1 MNLDLSPA
9 EQAFRG
15 EVRDFIERNLPTE
28 LKRAQHF
35 TTTVFAELDV
45 TREWLRILHRRGWAA
60 PTWPQEFGGTG
71 WNIVERYIWQIEC
84 SRASAAMP
92 SPIGLGLVGPV
103 VMRFGTPEQQQRY
116 LPAILSGEDYW
127 CQGFS
132 EPGAGSDLASLRT
145 RAVLDGDQ
153 YIVNGTKIWTTHAHC
168 ANRMITLVR
177 TSDVGKPQ
185 AGITFLMI
193 DMDTPGIQVRPIMTI
208 GGDHE
213 VNQVFLDDVRVPVGN
228 RIGDEG
234 QGWSIAKYL
243 LEFERGGSVASAG
256 LRTGLAQV
264 MALAE
269 GKFAGLP
276 STVDDPAIAARIAE
290 VAIDIDA
297 LEMIELRTNLALRS
311 GQNPGAAAS
320 MLKLKASR
328 LQQAVGE
335 LAVQVLGERAL
346 RWDAHRPLHM
356 LAAGDGGEEELLPIM
371 SRYLNNRAMSIFGG
385 ASEVQLGLIAKMS
398 LGL

>member
-9 EQAFRG
+9 EQAFRN
-15 EVRDFIERNLPTE
+15 EVRDFIASNLPPDI
-28 LKRAQHF
+28 KRAQQF
-35 TTTVFAELDV
+35 TTTVFAELEV
-45 TREWLRILHRRGWAA
+45 TREWQRILHRRGWAA
-60 PTWPQEFGGTG
+60 PTWPREFGGTG
-71 WNIVERYIWQIEC
+71 WNIVERYLWQIEC
-84 SRASAAMP
+84 ARAAAPMP
-92 SPIGLGLVGPV
+92 SPIGLALVGPV
-103 VMRFGTPEQQQRY
+103 LMRFGTPAQQQHY
-116 LPAILSGEDYW
+116 LPDILSGEDYW

-132 EPGAGSDLASLRT
+132 EPGAGSDLAALRT
-145 RAVLDGDQ
+145 RAVQDGDH
-153 YIVNGTKIWTTHAHC
+153 YVVNGTKIWTTHAHS

-177 TSDVGKPQ
+177 TSDAGKPQ
-185 AGITFLMI
+185 AGISFLMI

-213 VNQVFLDDVRVPVGN
+213 VNQVFLDDVRVPIEN

-269 GKFAGLP
+269 GKIAGLP
-276 STVDDPAIAARIAE
+276 ATIDDPALSSRIAE

-297 LEMIELRTNLALRS
+297 FEMIELRTNLALRS
-311 GQNPGAAAS
+311 GQQPGAVAS
-320 MLKLKASR
+320 ILKLKASR

-346 RWDAHRPLHM
+346 RWDAQRPLHV
-356 LAAGDGGEEELLPIM
+356 LTVGDRGEEELLPFM

-398 LGL
+398 LDL

>member
-1 MNLDLSPA
+1 MNLDLTPA
-9 EQAFRG
+9 EHAFRRD
-15 EVRDFIERNLPTE
+15 VRGFIAQNLTDG
-28 LKRAQHF
+28 LRRAQHF

-45 TREWLRILHRRGWAA
+45 TREWLRILHRQGWAA
-60 PTWPQEFGGTG
+60 PTWPKEFGGTG

-84 SRASAAMP
+84 SRANAPMP

-116 LPAILSGEDYW
+116 LPSILSGDDYW

-145 RAVLDGDQ
+145 RAVLEGDH
-153 YIVNGTKIWTTHAHC
+153 YVVNGTKIWTTHAHC

-177 TSDVGKPQ
+177 TSDEGKPQ
-185 AGITFLMI
+185 AGISFLMI

-213 VNQVFLDDVRVPVGN
+213 VNQVFLDDVRVPVAN
-228 RIGDEG
+228 RIGEEG
-234 QGWSIAKYL
+234 QGWAIAKYL
-243 LEFERGGSVASAG
+243 LEFERGGSVASAM
-256 LRTGLAQV
+256 LRSGLAQV
-264 MALAE
+264 VDLAE
-269 GKFAGLP
+269 GRVTGLP
-276 STVDDPAIAARIAE
+276 CVAGNPSVASRIAE

-311 GQNPGAAAS
+311 GQNPGPAAS

-328 LQQAVGE
+328 LQQAVSQ
-335 LAVQVLGERAL
+335 LAVDVLGERAL
-346 RWDAHRPLHM
+346 RWDAHRPLHTVSS
-356 LAAGDGGEEELLPIM
+356 LPDGEKELLPVM

-385 ASEVQLGLIAKMS
+385 ASEVQLGLIARMS

>member
-9 EQAFRG
+9 EQAFRDQ
-15 EVRDFIERNLPTE
+15 VRAFIEQNLPPE

-35 TTTVFAELDV
+35 TTTVFGEIDITSA
-45 TREWLRILHRRGWAA
+45 WLRILHEKGWAA
-60 PTWPQEFGGTG
+60 PLWPQEFGGTG
-71 WNIVERYIWQIEC
+71 WNSVERYIWQIEC
-84 SRASAAMP
+84 SRAGAPMP
-92 SPIGLGLVGPV
+92 SPIGLALVGPV
-103 VMRFGTPEQQQRY
+103 VIRFGTPAQQQRY
-116 LPAILSGEDYW
+116 LPAILSGQDYW

-132 EPGAGSDLASLRT
+132 EPGAGSDLAALRT
-145 RAVLDGDQ
+145 RAVQDGDH
-153 YIVNGTKIWTTHAHC
+153 YIVTGTKIWTTHAHS

-177 TSDVGKPQ
+177 TSDAGKPQ
-185 AGITFLMI
+185 AGISFLVI

-213 VNQVFLDDVRVPVGN
+213 VNQVFLDDVRVPIAN

-234 QGWSIAKYL
+234 QGWTIAKYL
-243 LEFERGGSVASAG
+243 LEFERGGSVASAS
-256 LRTGLAQV
+256 LRAGLAKV
-264 MALAE
+264 MALSE
-269 GKFAGLP
+269 GGIAGLP
-276 STVDDPAIAARIAE
+276 CTADDPAIAARIAE

-346 RWDAHRPLHM
+346 RWDAERPLHTV
-356 LAAGDGGEEELLPIM
+356 AAGDDGEEELLPIM